1 MAWSLAFIQILKAN
15 PIQISVILS
24 LCVSPLLHYFVQNNS
39 CLSLLKFHCLTPAV
53 SNNTILWLD
62 SFCLHCGLECV
73 SRKKDKMIV
82 MVISL
87 VFLFSR
93 IRPLGCILSGVWKEL
108 FLVFFPVFWLLM
120 ARTRFYHVCNCKIF
134 VLFFYLKICFHIMVF
149 IYVVAW
155 KGDALFLFGSFS
167 FWGRSDLSLYCC
179 FGIKCFGIKM

>member
-62 SFCLHCGLECV
+62 SFCLHCGLGCV
-73 SRKKDKMIV
+73 SRQKDKTIV

-108 FLVFFPVFWLLM
+108 FHVFFPVFRLLM
-120 ARTRFYHVCNCKIF
+120 ARTQFYHHVCNCKIF
-134 VLFFYLKICFHIMVF
+134 VLFFYLKFCFHIMVF

-155 KGDALFLFGSFS
+155 KVMFYFS
-167 FWGRSDLSLYCC
+167 LEVFHFEADQT
-179 FGIKCFGIKM
+179 